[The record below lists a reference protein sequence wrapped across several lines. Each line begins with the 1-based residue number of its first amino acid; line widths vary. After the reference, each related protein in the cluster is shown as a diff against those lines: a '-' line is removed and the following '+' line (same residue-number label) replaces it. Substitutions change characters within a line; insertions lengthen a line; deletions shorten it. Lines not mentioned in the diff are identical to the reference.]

1 MRKSDGKTYI
11 LLAPFHVIVYNR
23 PQEFQNSSGLFSPV
37 GRCPQTWGEEWD
49 KEATLEHDGFRLQD
63 RSIRSSTMYAFRKN
77 DARPLGYGLLLV
89 NAHVEQ
95 HWKYP

>member
-37 GRCPQTWGEEWD
+37 GRCPQT
-49 KEATLEHDGFRLQD
+49 
-63 RSIRSSTMYAFRKN
+63 
-77 DARPLGYGLLLV
+77 
-89 NAHVEQ
+89 
-95 HWKYP
+95 